1 MAFQRSIKHEFFT
14 SASITS
20 LLFEERL
27 FFQATWIEADREGRL
42 RWNPA
47 TLKNRYFPA
56 DDVDIESMGKALAG
70 NELIEFYEVGERK
83 YAWIPNFKQHQYIN
97 NKERDSA
104 LPPPPGPPKKVRL
117 GKDRTGSYR
126 LSLESGVYTPLSR
139 VETLP
144 DFLPKEKWEEY
155 LQFRVEKK
163 EPLTER
169 AEKMALKR
177 LTEFHG
183 KGHDPLRIIEDS
195 IISNWSGLFEPR
207 GGTNLDHKQDHDAA
221 AEEVYGKP

>member
-1 MAFQRSIKHEFFT
+1 MAFNRTIKVEFFT
-14 SASITS
+14 SSSVTT
-20 LLFEERL
+20 LPFEARL
-27 FFQATWIEADREGRL
+27 FFEATWLEADREGRFK
-42 RWNPA
+42 WNPA

-56 DDVDIESMGKALAG
+56 DDVDVEAMGKALEG
-70 NELIEFYEVGERK
+70 NDLIKFYTVDKTK
-83 YAWIPNFKQHQYIN
+83 YAVIPNFKAHQYIN
-97 NKERDSA
+97 NKERASI
-104 LPPPPGPPKKVRL
+104 LPEPPVVKNSIVKNSNSS
-117 GKDRTGSYR
+117 SYT
-126 LSLESGVYTPLSR
+126 SESRVYTPLSR

-144 DFLPKEKWEEY
+144 SFLPKEKWEEY

-163 EPLTER
+163 EPMTER